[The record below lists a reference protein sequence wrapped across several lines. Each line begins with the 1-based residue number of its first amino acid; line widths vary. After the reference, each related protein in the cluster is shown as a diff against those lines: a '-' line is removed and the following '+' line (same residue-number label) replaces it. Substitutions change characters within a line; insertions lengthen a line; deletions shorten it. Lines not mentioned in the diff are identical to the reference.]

1 MRLIAWL
8 KEKGAWNKILDF
20 LKSFLRGTLL
30 LLLAAL
36 QDLAVEA
43 AKQVAA
49 QGLPTDDAKRTEF
62 ARIMKARALARGYE
76 LGNAEL
82 NLLRELAVAKLKNT

>member
-1 MRLIAWL
+1 MGVIAWL
-8 KEKGAWNKILDF
+8 KERGAWEKLLAF

-36 QDLAVEA
+36 QDLALEA

-49 QGLPTDDAKRTEF
+49 QGLPTDEAKQKEF
-62 ARIMKARALARGYE
+62 ARIMKEKAIARGYE

-82 NLLRELAVAKLKNT
+82 NLLRELAVAKLKGA